1 MANTSQS
8 PSQSSFQNRFCAIFW
23 DLENCPPARGNDPV
37 AIISLI
43 RDKLKDF
50 GPIKQIHGYA
60 ELSRIPEYLKASL
73 QSSGVALIDVPIQ
86 RKDAADK
93 MIISDLVMFAVDNPA
108 PQTLILI
115 SGDQDYAYPIAK
127 LRLRG
132 YKIIVIVPPGGAA
145 ETLKRQ
151 ADNVYEWTE
160 FSSTYSLDEQASE
173 EARETIAFEPLLI
186 AIKYLQDQGSDKP
199 LFAQLGKIIHHLSPQ
214 WKQLGVN
221 SLSEYVALAEEAGL
235 VKTGG
240 ISSQM
245 WVALER
251 QTPYDNL
258 NFEDKSEKFLPL
270 LDVLEQADDQ
280 NINEPELAWIG
291 SQLRFICPNW
301 RSLTGHSRL
310 IEYINEAAASGVVN
324 LRIEGLQHY
333 ISRSSR
339 SIKDEH
345 AEALESDIDLL
356 KEAWESLRKDEIL
369 PTERALIGRMREIAP
384 GWFLQTSSFK
394 STKGL
399 IKFGEEHKLLII
411 EGKPPQRIIQP
422 YGNPIKGYNPEVPID
437 VTFDHGVSDE
447 MYNNFIKALETF
459 TIFTAKGRYK
469 MASILRQRLPMF
481 RDFTLGRLLVLIQV
495 AINRNHLIYMDG
507 QILWERKESYI
518 Y

>member
-1 MANTSQS
+1 MTDSS
-8 PSQSSFQNRFCAIFW
+8 PSTPIRFCAIFW
-23 DLENCPPARGNDPV
+23 DLENCPPAKGNDPV

-43 RDKLKDF
+43 REKLQDQ

-60 ELSRIPEYLKASL
+60 ELSRIPEFLKASL
-73 QSSGVALIDVPIQ
+73 QSSGVHLIDVPIQ

-145 ETLKRQ
+145 EGLKRQ
-151 ADNVYEWTE
+151 ADVVYEWTE

-199 LFAQLGKIIHHLSPQ
+199 LLAQLGKIIHHLSPQ
-214 WKQLGVN
+214 WKQLGIN
-221 SLSEYVALAEEAGL
+221 SLSEYVSLAEEAGL

-240 ISSQM
+240 IASQM

-258 NFEDKSEKFLPL
+258 NFSNKTEKFLPL
-270 LDVLEQADDQ
+270 LDVLEQAEDQ
-280 NINEPELAWIG
+280 NIAEPELAWIG
-291 SQLRFICPNW
+291 SQLRFIFPNW
-301 RSLTGHSRL
+301 RTLTGHSRL
-310 IEYINEAAASGVVN
+310 IEYINEAAAAGAIN
-324 LRIEGLQHY
+324 LRIDGLQHY

-339 SIKDEH
+339 EIKDEH
-345 AEALESDIDLL
+345 AEALQTDIDLL
-356 KEAWESLRKDEIL
+356 NKAWDSLRKDEIL

-399 IKFGEEHKLLII
+399 IKFGEENKLLMI

-422 YGNPIKGYNPEVPID
+422 FNHPISGYNPETPID
-437 VTFDHGVSDE
+437 VNFTHGVSDE
-447 MYNNFIKALETF
+447 MYNNFISALETF
-459 TIFTAKGRYK
+459 AIFTAKGRYK

-481 RDFTLGRLLVLIQV
+481 KDYTLGKLLVLIQV

-507 QILWERKESYI
+507 QILWERKENYI

>member
-1 MANTSQS
+1 MSINSH
-8 PSQSSFQNRFCAIFW
+8 SSLNQFCAIFW
-23 DLENCPPARGNDPV
+23 DLENCPPAKGNDPV

-43 RDKLKDF
+43 REKLKGF

-151 ADNVYEWTE
+151 ADTVFEWTE
-160 FSSTYSLDEQASE
+160 FSSTYSLDEQFSE
-173 EARETIAFEPLLI
+173 EARETIAFEPLII

-214 WKQLGVN
+214 WKNLGVN
-221 SLSEYVALAEEAGL
+221 SLSEYVSLAEEAGI

-240 ISSQM
+240 FASQQ

-258 NFEDKSEKFLPL
+258 DFSSKAEKFTPL
-270 LDVLEQADDQ
+270 LDVLEQAEDQ
-280 NINEPELAWIG
+280 NIIEPELAWIG
-291 SQLRFICPNW
+291 SQLRFIFPNW
-301 RSLTGHSRL
+301 RSLTGHARL
-310 IEYINEAAASGVVN
+310 IEYINEAAAAGAIS
-324 LRIEGLQHY
+324 LRIDGLQHY

-339 SIKDEH
+339 SLKDEH
-345 AEALESDIDLL
+345 AEALQSDIDLV
-356 KEAWESLRKDEIL
+356 KQAWESLRADEIL

-399 IKFGEEHKLLII
+399 IKFGEDNKFLRI

-422 YGNPIKGYNPEVPID
+422 YDNPIKGYNPEIPID
-437 VTFDHGVSDE
+437 VNFNHGVSDE

-459 TIFTAKGRYK
+459 TIFSAKGRYK
-469 MASILRQRLPMF
+469 MASILRQRLPTF
-481 RDFTLGRLLVLIQV
+481 RKFTLGKLLVLIQV
-495 AINRNHLIYMDG
+495 AINRNHLIYLDG
-507 QILWERKESYI
+507 QILWERKDNYI

>member
-1 MANTSQS
+1 MANESLSASQS
-8 PSQSSFQNRFCAIFW
+8 GPHFCAIFW
-23 DLENCPPARGNDPV
+23 DLENCPPAKGNDPV

-43 RDKLKDF
+43 REKLKNF
-50 GPIKQIHGYA
+50 GPIKQIHGFA

-93 MIISDLVMFAVDNPA
+93 MIISELVMIAVDNPA
-108 PQTLILI
+108 PQTHILI

-145 ETLKRQ
+145 ENLKRQ
-151 ADNVYEWTE
+151 ADTVFEWTE
-160 FSSTYSLDEQASE
+160 FSSTLSLDEQASE

-186 AIKYLQDQGSDKP
+186 AIKSLQDQGSDKP
-199 LFAQLGKIIHHLSPQ
+199 LLAQLGKIIHHLSPQ

-240 ISSQM
+240 IASQM
-245 WVALER
+245 WVAIER

-258 NFEDKSEKFLPL
+258 DFSDKNQKFNPL
-270 LDVLEQADDQ
+270 IDVLEQAEDQ
-280 NINEPELAWIG
+280 DIVEPELAWIG

-301 RSLTGHSRL
+301 RILTGHSRL
-310 IEYINEAAASGVVN
+310 IEYINEAAASGAIN
-324 LRIEGLQHY
+324 LRIDGLQHY

-339 SIKDEH
+339 TLSEETAGI
-345 AEALESDIDLL
+345 LQNDIDLV
-356 KEAWESLRKDEIL
+356 KQAWESLRKDEIL
-369 PTERALIGRMREIAP
+369 PTERALIGRMREIVP

-399 IKFGEEHKLLII
+399 IKFGEDNKLLQI
-411 EGKPPQRIIQP
+411 EGKPPLRIIQP
-422 YGNPIKGYNPEVPID
+422 YGNPIKGFNPEAPID
-437 VTFDHGVSDE
+437 VNFSHGVSDE
-447 MYNNFIKALETF
+447 MYDSFIKALDTF

-469 MASILRQRLPMF
+469 MASILRQRLPQF
-481 RDFTLGRLLVLIQV
+481 KNYTLGRLLVLIQV
-495 AINRNHLIYMDG
+495 AINRNHLIYLDG
-507 QILWERKESYI
+507 QILWERKDNYI